1 MHTIIANDMGKNVAL
16 GTKGAGVHTCYC
28 GLHVG
33 VAALP
38 ETDGYCGPF
47 EGEACRS
54 CQRFAGGVS
63 EEHMELLKLRAVKA
77 QCEQSLVTA
86 ARQRRS
92 QEAALR
98 RELDAQPKLVRRL
111 EADKQAGE
119 ARVGAGQ
126 KRIRELE
133 AGAAGD
139 EWTQMCDDTTVWPV
153 LYKFIVARGF
163 HPNNSANAGNADQEK
178 FDAFFKMAQ
187 DKNDAFNGKGK
198 SAAAQQQKGCR
209 MTAELLEIL
218 GLYGLQSEEMWLRE
232 KGVLAVEDFVR
243 LNENDIAD
251 RGTQFKRM
259 FARIKV
265 TLPQKPSVQVSGAPK
280 KSQGT
285 ATKHDL
291 GVDEDEVY

>member
-86 ARQRRS
+86 DRQRRS

-98 RELDAQPKLVRRL
+98 RELDAQTKLVRRL
-111 EADKQAGE
+111 EADKQAAE
-119 ARVGAGQ
+119 VMIAAGQ

-139 EWTQMCDDTTVWPV
+139 EWTRMCDDTTVWPV
-153 LYKFIVARGF
+153 LYKAVARGF
-163 HPNNSANAGNADQEK
+163 HPDKTGGDAELE
-178 FDAFFKMAQ
+178 AFFKVAA

-243 LNENDIAD
+243 LNENDIED
-251 RGTQFKRM
+251 RGAQFKRM

-265 TLPQKPSVQVSGAPK
+265 TLPQKSSVQPTVTPK
-280 KSQGT
+280 NLQGT